1 MALFKISKGLAANLA
16 KNVPNAKEGFAY
28 FTSDD
33 GKFYI
38 DTAGDGT
45 TATPAVVGTNRIPLN
60 AYASDVLKA
69 GEMSTTDGVVYPILA
84 FKITDTAKNLV
95 EAKYGKIGFKNGT
108 LVIPS
113 LEDHDEMY
121 ITNEGDGRALVIEK
135 LRGPTGN
142 NGPGPGIQIIS
153 TEASTYAI
161 EVTGNSKGIKVTQ
174 DPTDDLELTPKQYVD
189 TSVANKQDKITAD
202 GILKGDGEGNITA
215 ADNIEVSL
223 VSIDKSTVGLGNV
236 DNTSDLN
243 KPISSATQTALNNK
257 ADKSALNN
265 YLPLA
270 GGIMT
275 GNIAMS
281 SKKITGLATPSAD
294 ADAANKAYVDKII
307 SANDAMVFKGVISSD
322 TELPITHEN
331 GWTYRVN
338 KAGTYVGNKCEIG
351 DLIICIKDSTST
363 TQNNSDWTVVQTNI
377 DGAVVGPVNAED
389 NHVAVFDGAT
399 GKIIKDSGI
408 SLNDKQNKI
417 TVEGILKGDGN
428 GGISA
433 AVKEIDY
440 AGADRFGFIPYSIGA
455 EKYFINNAYT
465 DLCFIDKDT
474 TDITSTLTNGIYY
487 RLATEGPYRSQDN
500 NGTTSGTLRLL
511 DFMGGDIIFS
521 SSALNE
527 DGAWMNDARIGSSAG
542 SFIVVGSD
550 DASGE
555 KTAISCVIQNNL
567 GGFLEL
573 SANKTDDGDVST
585 IFNIE
590 VDSITGVPVPTEDFG
605 AANKKYVDQAI
616 DSALTDGALNLQ
628 KGNAIDITEEG
639 SNITIGVEDG
649 VFANAS
655 HNHDDRYYTE
665 NEVDTKLNDYVLKTV
680 FDATSDLN
688 DIKTSGFYRVQT
700 NANSPNSYG
709 QLIVSR
715 GNDTYMQLYGDWT
728 DGSIYARAWG
738 DGSSKVDTWH
748 RLTRDDD
755 TGVYVKKTGD
765 TMTGRLIIN
774 KAGEGV
780 RIVNGDTPYMEFSR
794 DSNGSQIYGLW
805 DNIKANWMICS
816 NGSVA
821 TYNGKMNAD
830 ITGTS
835 WRGPVDNYQ
844 TAAIYSNFETK
855 TTSQHQPFYTVR
867 LSDATFTL
875 GSETQN
881 RQFGLFMFK
890 NSNTTNS
897 PDARFYM
904 EPTGVV
910 RCSTQL
916 YGAVWNDYAE
926 YRESNTIE
934 AGKCVVEAGD
944 DTLKLSS
951 ERMQPGANITSDTF
965 GFAIGET
972 DKCKTPIA
980 VSGRVLAYGY
990 EDREEFRKN
999 IGRPVCSG
1007 PNGTVSIMTDE
1018 EYKEKGYCAI
1028 GTISAVPDYEEWGTG
1043 NVKVDGRIWIKVI

>member
-16 KNVPNAKEGFAY
+16 KNMPNAKEGFAY

-45 TATPAVVGTNRIPLN
+45 TATPAVVGINRIPLN

-270 GGIMT
+270 GGTMT
-275 GNIAMS
+275 GNIIMS
-281 SKKITGLATPSAD
+281 SKKITGLATPSTD

-322 TELPITHEN
+322 TELPTTHEN

-338 KAGTYVGNKCEIG
+338 KAGTYVGNECEIG

-377 DGAVVGPVNAED
+377 DGAVVGPTSAED
-389 NHVAVFDGAT
+389 SHVAVFDGAT
-399 GKIIKDSGI
+399 GKVIKDSGI
-408 SLNDKQNKI
+408 SLNDKQDKI
-417 TVEGILKGDGN
+417 NVEGILKGDGN

-433 AVKEIDY
+433 AVAGTDYRTDVGLIFNDTSYYYEINDSNVGLALGDTRGYVSIIAGDY
-440 AGADRFGFIPYSIGA
+440 PNSLYTALYL
-455 EKYFINNAYT
+455 NALGT
-465 DLCFIDKDT
+465 DSSFNDLCLGTPNYIGDGLISAKDT
-474 TDITSTLTNGIYY
+474 TTN
-487 RLATEGPYRSQDN
+487 SVK
-500 NGTTSGTLRLL
+500 SGSVKL
-511 DFMGGDIIFS
+511 F
-521 SSALNE
+521 
-527 DGAWMNDARIGSSAG
+527 DGAL
-542 SFIVVGSD
+542 
-550 DASGE
+550 
-555 KTAISCVIQNNL
+555 AISSE
-567 GGFLEL
+567 G
-573 SANKTDDGDVST
+573 SAVT
-585 IFNIE
+585 
-590 VDSITGVPVPTEDFG
+590 SITGVPVPTEDSG

-616 DSALTDGALNLQ
+616 DSALTDGALNL
-628 KGNAIDITEEG
+628 KAGNAISIEESE

-665 NEVDTKLNDYVLKTV
+665 NEVNTKLNDYVLKTV

-765 TMTGRLIIN
+765 TMTGRLIID

-821 TYNGKMNAD
+821 TYNGKMNAA

-844 TAAIYSNFETK
+844 NAAIYSNFETK

-934 AGKCVVEAGD
+934 AGKCVVEVGD

-1018 EYKEKGYCAI
+1018 EYKEKGYRAI

-1043 NVKVDGRIWIKVI
+1043 NVKVNGRIWIKVI